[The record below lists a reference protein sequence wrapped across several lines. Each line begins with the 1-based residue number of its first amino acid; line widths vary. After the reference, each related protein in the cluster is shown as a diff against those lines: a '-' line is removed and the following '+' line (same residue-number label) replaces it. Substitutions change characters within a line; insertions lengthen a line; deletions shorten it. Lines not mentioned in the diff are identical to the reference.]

1 MSAAE
6 DYCNAIAKETR
17 ANEDKQA
24 ELTALSIWLTE
35 KIGFLTATGVT
46 CLISGE
52 WSEDQGVFGE
62 QHGIETIYYEDWH
75 ISYDKSG
82 KFKFE
87 NLAVGSDDETFYSY
101 LLDGLKKLGL

>member
-1 MSAAE
+1 MNSAECFLDAITAE
-6 DYCNAIAKETR
+6 TQ
-17 ANEDKQA
+17 ANEEKSQ

-35 KIGFLTATGVT
+35 KIGLLPATGAM
-46 CLISGE
+46 CQLSDE

-62 QHGIETIYYEDWH
+62 QHGIETIYYKDWH

>member
-1 MSAAE
+1 MDTTRE
-6 DYCNAIAKETR
+6 YCDAIASAKQ

-35 KIGFLTATGVT
+35 KIGFLTATGAM
-46 CLISGE
+46 CLISDH
-52 WSEDQGVFGE
+52 WSEDQSVFGE
-62 QHGIETIYYEDWH
+62 QHGIETIYYKDWH

-87 NLAVGSDDETFYSY
+87 NLAVGSDEEKFYSY